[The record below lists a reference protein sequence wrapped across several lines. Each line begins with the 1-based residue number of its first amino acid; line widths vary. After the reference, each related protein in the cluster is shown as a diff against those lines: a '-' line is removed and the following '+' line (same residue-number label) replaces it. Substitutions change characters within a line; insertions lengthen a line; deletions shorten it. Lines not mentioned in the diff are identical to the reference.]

1 MLDQAAIQAWIGLFL
16 IRVAR
21 WLMQGAHVGPDERRP
36 HMNETFL
43 DICAYI
49 TEHCNEKLTLE
60 DMAAYS
66 GYSKYHFSRIFKE
79 YTGMSFYDFYLR
91 QRMLLCRQ
99 LLGEKNL
106 SITEVAS
113 RSGFGSLATFN
124 RVFKQ
129 YEGVTPTQYRQL
141 KQIKGRGNSTWNNP
155 KKPYQIKL
163 KDPADLLGINEPA
176 VTWVLLAN
184 YYDHTF
190 LGRHITEGKLPVYAL
205 GQNENEIVISSR
217 LAKEMGL
224 RLGDKVFA
232 YFLEDNVRM
241 RRFHVAGIYNT
252 DMSQFDDNIV
262 LTNLYTVNQLN
273 GWDTYQ
279 SSNLELQL
287 NDFAQLDQVYPRVV
301 DVTRDLPAPIGGS
314 YVAYTVKQ
322 LYAQIY
328 DWLQLLNLNIWII
341 LGLMIVLASL
351 TMVSGLL
358 ILILEKTSTIGILK
372 ALGATGRSIRH
383 IFIYYATFII
393 GRGLILGYA
402 LGLGL
407 SFIQYQ
413 WHPITLNPEKYY
425 VGHVPILFDW
435 TWIVLLGVGT
445 LVLCV
450 LSLVVPSFVV
460 SNIRPAKA
468 IKFD

>member
-1 MLDQAAIQAWIGLFL
+1 MRFTLF
-16 IRVAR
+16 IAR
-21 WLMQGAHVGPDERRP
+21 RLYSDKPDRRP
-36 HMNETFL
+36 VTSLAVRIATVGVGVGLAVMIVSVCIVLGFKHA
-43 DICAYI
+43 IS
-49 TEHCNEKLTLE
+49 EK
-60 DMAAYS
+60 
-66 GYSKYHFSRIFKE
+66 
-79 YTGMSFYDFYLR
+79 
-91 QRMLLCRQ
+91 
-99 LLGEKNL
+99 
-106 SITEVAS
+106 V
-113 RSGFGSLATFN
+113 SGFAGQIEVYNATSDDSPMSLAIYTSDSVIRALESVPGVKHVQRVSTKFGILKTDQDYKGI
-124 RVFKQ
+124 VFK
-129 YEGVTPTQYRQL
+129 G
-141 KQIKGRGNSTWNNP
+141 
-155 KKPYQIKL
+155 
-163 KDPADLLGINEPA
+163 LGPH
-176 VTWVLLAN
+176 
-184 YYDHTF
+184 YDHTF

-435 TWIVLLGVGT
+435 TWIVLLGIGT